1 MERFH
6 LFLSASLNQKS
17 LPLKEESL
25 SRSLSL
31 SLSLSLFLSLNG
43 KSLSLYEDI
52 TLKGESLFFSLAP
65 SHSHSLAQWRECLS
79 LSLYI
84 YIYQ

>member
-31 SLSLSLFLSLNG
+31 FLFLSLNG

-52 TLKGESLFFSLAP
+52 TLKGESLFFFLAP
-65 SHSHSLAQWRECLS
+65 SHSHSLPQWRECLS
-79 LSLYI
+79 L
-84 YIYQ
+84 YQ